1 MLAAPDETPTV
12 VSPADVVVLDK
23 NIAQIVEAHD
33 ESGDI
38 EVSSSN
44 GRVPEQCVPRSSVR
58 SNALSLRARWR
69 RVVLGDDPG
78 HKYGMVYHYAIMACI
93 ILDVMALTIE
103 TMDGPNKVGA
113 APEYPGVPKANFF
126 AAVEVLITFILT
138 VDLLF
143 KCMLA
148 PSPKFFYS
156 GRLLLDVLSLV
167 SLYLLVLYTA
177 ENPLEISAKQNGT
190 IDAIKTLRYFRLL
203 RIMHMMKGLDGMIV
217 LIRTARASIPPLQVT
232 LFFLI
237 TFVMMFA
244 TMLFY
249 AQPCYNA
256 STCTFTDIFNAGYF
270 VMVTVATVGYGDQL
284 PDIEN
289 IPALVITCVIMIFGT
304 LYLAMPLAI
313 IGIHYETTWI
323 DFQAQKIADG
333 AMTKPVQPSVEDEA
347 ANFERMESTELS
359 TNLHSLNAKFLE
371 LCDLVTRVSE
381 HAVAIT
387 TSIEPARLV
396 SGSVNR
402 ERNGK
407 FVQLINEATHAIKLQ
422 RTLAKEIKPFV
433 PKDLVTA
440 QAGKKPVAQS
450 ARTSSFSKSIVSRAK
465 RAISNIQTKSKADED
480 ANVKRT
486 LRERVFQLM
495 ERPHSSTQAN
505 YVNKF
510 FLAMVICS
518 VLMFYAETTP
528 ELQAHG
534 IESDLCHE
542 AFASYCENSKD
553 VGCYMRSATNEPTT
567 QKLNFHCDAG
577 SSAPDCFGSGL
588 NYGANATLS
597 QCYDL
602 FSDPRR
608 ICEIRQCKPGHEPMY
623 DMTRKWV
630 YLEYYFGLVFTI
642 EMALR
647 FYAARN
653 RVKHL
658 RSIGTYIDVVAV
670 LPFYVQALQGVV
682 QARVPTYAIV
692 PTFPQFLTVLP
703 IVKPIRIFKLARH
716 FKSTSVLSRTTQE
729 TWKRLLIP
737 LFFLFLGCVSAGA
750 IFYEIERGTT
760 CYVDIPCFWWNR
772 DLWTKELD
780 ANLPPKKMVQIQ
792 VSKYSIIT
800 DMLRSSWLS
809 IATLTSVGYGDMK
822 PRTPLGRLFDIVA
835 MVFGSFYTAMPLSLV
850 GTQFYLAYRDFLESQ
865 KNQHHS
871 GSLSVVRP
879 SPGPSLNFRRH
890 KRRPPSMISQDDVP
904 VLSQFMTM
912 SRLLNEILQMACR
925 LNAAQKQPA
934 SLGTNELPVPPLLV
948 SMLKS
953 VKTARKAG
961 RIARRSLTSHDA
973 APRVSTGAPQD
984 VKLLHIE
991 GMCKNMVTSTSL
1003 CQTILLQFSII
1014 VHKIVVPDKTLQAAE
1029 SPQRAFSSFRSR
1041 SETSRRESDSNGES
1055 DSTF

>member
-1 MLAAPDETPTV
+1 MQPAPEETPTI

-33 ESGDI
+33 ESGD
-38 EVSSSN
+38 VD
-44 GRVPEQCVPRSSVR
+44 VPTPVVVPRSSDT
-58 SNALSLRARWR
+58 LSLRARWR
-69 RVVLGDDPG
+69 RVVFGDRPG

-93 ILDVMALTIE
+93 ILDVMVLTIE

-113 APEYPGVPKANFF
+113 DPAYPGFPKASFF
-126 AAVEVLITFILT
+126 AAIEVLITLILT
-138 VDLLF
+138 VDLAL
-143 KCMLA
+143 KCVLA
-148 PSPKFFYS
+148 PSPKLFYS

-177 ENPLEISAKQNGT
+177 SNPLEISGRQDKT
-190 IDAIKTLRYFRLL
+190 IDAIKTIRYFRLF
-203 RIMHMMKGLDGMIV
+203 RIMHMMKGLDGMVV

-289 IPALVITCVIMIFGT
+289 IPAVIIACVIMIFGT

-323 DFQAQKIADG
+323 DFQAQQVADG
-333 AMTKPVQPSVEDEA
+333 AMIKPGQPSVEAEA
-347 ANFERMESTELS
+347 ATFERMETTELS
-359 TNLHSLNAKFLE
+359 SNHHSLNAKFLE
-371 LCDLVTRVSE
+371 LCDLVTHVSE
-381 HAVAIT
+381 HAVALT
-387 TSIEPARLV
+387 TSIEPTKLV
-396 SGSVNR
+396 SGPVDR
-402 ERNGK
+402 DRNAK
-407 FVQLINEATHAIKLQ
+407 LVQLINEATHAIKLQ
-422 RTLAKEIKPFV
+422 RALAKEVKPFV

-440 QAGKKPVAQS
+440 QAGKKPVAQN
-450 ARTSSFSKSIVSRAK
+450 ARTASFSTSIMTRAK
-465 RAISNIQTKSKADED
+465 RAMSNMQSKAKDDDD
-480 ANVKRT
+480 ANAKRT
-486 LRERVFQLM
+486 LRERAFQLM
-495 ERPHSSTQAN
+495 ERPHSSMQAN

-510 FLAMVICS
+510 FLAMVIGS

-534 IESDLCHE
+534 IESDLCRE
-542 AFASYCENSKD
+542 AFASYCKNKKD
-553 VGCYMRSATNEPTT
+553 VGCFVRSTTNETTT
-567 QKLNFHCDAG
+567 QKLNFYCEAG
-577 SSAPDCFGSGL
+577 STAPDCFGAGF
-588 NYGANATLS
+588 NYGSNATLA
-597 QCYDL
+597 QCYNL
-602 FSDPRR
+602 FSDPGR
-608 ICEIRQCKPGHEPMY
+608 ICEIRQCKPDHVPMY
-623 DMTRKWV
+623 DMTRRWV

-647 FYAARN
+647 FYAARS

-658 RSIGTYIDVVAV
+658 HSIGTYIDVVAV
-670 LPFYVQALQGVV
+670 LPFYVQALQGIV

-716 FKSTSVLSRTTQE
+716 FKSTTVLSRTTRE

-792 VSKYSIIT
+792 VTKYTIIT

-809 IATLTSVGYGDMK
+809 IATFTSVGYGDMK
-822 PRTPLGRLFDIVA
+822 PRTPLGRLFDIAA

-865 KNQHHS
+865 KKQRQN

-879 SPGPSLNFRRH
+879 RTEPSLSFKRR
-890 KRRPPSMISQDDVP
+890 KRRPPSVISQDDVP
-904 VLSQFMTM
+904 VLSQFMSM

-925 LNAAQKQPA
+925 LNAAQKKPA
-934 SLGTNELPVPPLLV
+934 SLGASELPVPPLLV

-953 VKTARKAG
+953 VKTARQAG
-961 RIARRSLTSHDA
+961 RRARRSLSSNDA
-973 APRVSTGAPQD
+973 EPRVSVGVSLD
-984 VKLLHIE
+984 VKVLHVE
-991 GMCKNMVTSTSL
+991 GMCKNMVMSTSL
-1003 CQTILLQFSII
+1003 CQTIMLQFSII
-1014 VHKIVVPDKTLQAAE
+1014 VHKIVVPDKTLQAAD
-1029 SPQRAFSSFRSR
+1029 SPQRALSSFQSR
-1041 SETSRRESDSNGES
+1041 SETSRRGSDSFGES
-1055 DSTF
+1055 DSTY